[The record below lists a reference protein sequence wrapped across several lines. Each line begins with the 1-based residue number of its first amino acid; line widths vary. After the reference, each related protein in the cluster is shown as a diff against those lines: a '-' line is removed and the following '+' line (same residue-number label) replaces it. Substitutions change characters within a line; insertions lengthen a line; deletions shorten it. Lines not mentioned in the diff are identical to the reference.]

1 MSNRG
6 LERGLIVRKVILA
19 SSIALTIT
27 LYLIAIILTGIF
39 ASNENRDRT
48 YAEKL
53 LNEVSPLKLFQFCTS
68 RLQFIHQFVKMRCH
82 T

>member
-1 MSNRG
+1 MSSRG

-19 SSIALTIT
+19 SSITLTIT
-27 LYLIAIILTGIF
+27 VYLIGIILTGIF
-39 ASNENRDRT
+39 ASNENMDRR

-68 RLQFIHQFVKMRCH
+68 R
-82 T
+82 